1 MIDLTPSLNPARY
14 PAMHHAQTRANRE
27 NQIMK
32 VFVAPPDAKQVTKP
46 TGFNVWYV
54 RAESEGMPEQA
65 ELFATINP
73 QTKVVTY
80 Q

>member
-27 NQIMK
+27 NLPMN
-32 VFVAPPDAKQVTKP
+32 VFVAPPNSKQVTSA

-54 RAESEGMPEQA
+54 RAETEGKPENA
-65 ELFATINP
+65 ELF
-73 QTKVVTY
+73 QTVAPETRVTL
-80 Q
+80 